1 MSILNQKKK
10 IMGNVAAL
18 NVITEGLPKFK
29 PLDSFSSINNSTN
42 ATDFLMDL
50 IQSLIGYEDLKSN
63 IVDML
68 TRKLPEIETEIKK
81 RLKIE
86 IKGFVS
92 CGVNPSI
99 PAFLKS
105 TGSGVS
111 IKLPNIDFF
120 ESMKIDPSSPFGFLA
135 YSDTSSSLNS
145 KDFNTFL
152 YSNISQNKDDFT
164 PDGGISSPWGASM
177 TGTDIIDLKF
187 SPVGSTENNIIKIN
201 ANANYDNKTL
211 TEFNNS
217 FIDSISLFGDPNN
230 IDGSKILN
238 TIIDN
243 LFGTM
248 SLQVG
253 KTKKQLKKEA
263 EINECLN
270 CILNSD
276 EGDVIDDSYF
286 EFDNE
291 QLKKI
296 DIEVNNRKNGIR
308 ILETCGNLPA
318 QIDIDT
324 LIDVNKSLSAAT
336 ITGTTDGTSPQ
347 EAKVKAMDKAV
358 NTLAEKQ
365 AEDSISINI
374 PTVKLNFILELV
386 KGFVKAILNIIL
398 SPRLMTL
405 FVLNFKILY
414 GIATQFDGPIDF
426 MKKNK
431 ELIKTISK
439 TVLDQLIK
447 MLLALVLK
455 HLNIKLAK
463 KYADDTIEKGKN
475 YVAQILSLIG
485 VPPEIIRQIQGLNYV
500 GS

>member
-447 MLLALVLK
+447 MLLTLVLK